1 MNRYKLNNNKDN
13 NTGDTIHLRQHRT
26 SIHV

>member
-1 MNRYKLNNNKDN
+1 MNRYKLNNNKDD
-13 NTGDTIHLRQHRT
+13 NTSDTIHLRQYRA